1 MRISHTRPAPFNFLN
16 GTGMRI
22 VFNKRS
28 GVGMGTTRPVVIP
41 NFGLYLNKR
50 WWIITNGVIVKP
62 KSNLFV
68 EFYYLY
74 LKENELFL
82 DNYFFKL
89 YFFFLKKINI
99 FIGINQYVNLAFIF
113 HHTLDHKKLVTDV
126 KMTC

>member
-16 GTGMRI
+16 GTGGELFLINRAGLGWGRP
-22 VFNKRS
+22 VPNP
-28 GVGMGTTRPVVIP
+28 PVVIP
-41 NFGLYLNKR
+41 NFSLYLNKR

-68 EFYYLY
+68 KFYYLY

-89 YFFFLKKINI
+89 YFFFLKK
-99 FIGINQYVNLAFIF
+99 
-113 HHTLDHKKLVTDV
+113 
-126 KMTC
+126 